1 MTTPPL
7 KGIHHVKLAV
17 SDLDRA
23 LTFYETA
30 LGAQRVPQAD
40 HRHEADG
47 SLYAYIL
54 DVPGLG
60 ALLELR
66 LDPDEAKKQHH
77 FDPLTIAVEDR
88 TALAAWDRSLT
99 EKGIFHSPII
109 VAVQAWL
116 IVIEDPDGNRLR
128 LYTLERHGPELPPD
142 EGNLWLQY

>member
-1 MTTPPL
+1 VTTPPL

-23 LTFYETA
+23 LKFYETA
-30 LGAQRVPQAD
+30 LGAQRLPQAD

-47 SLYAYIL
+47 SLYAYIV

-66 LDPDEAKKQHH
+66 LDPDEAKKHSH
-77 FDPLTIAVEDR
+77 FDSLTVAVEDR
-88 TALAAWDRSLT
+88 SALDAWDRSLT
-99 EKGIFHSPII
+99 EKGIVHSPII
-109 VAVQAWL
+109 VAVEAWL

-128 LYTLERHGPELPPD
+128 LYTLEKHGRELRPD
-142 EGNLWLQY
+142 EGNVWLQY